1 MNCIFSK
8 EDEWRHYPRGRPYSK
23 RYWVLWGRLS
33 GKSPKLLFVL
43 ENCDCR
49 LRNLDAVVL
58 GISYLI

>member
-1 MNCIFSK
+1 MATLPQRAPLLK
-8 EDEWRHYPRGRPYSK
+8 K
-23 RYWVLWGRLS
+23 YWVLWGRLS